1 MRKHCPALVYCSL
14 SKFLRPRERTSPHP
28 FLGACLQ
35 NSAAIAF
42 HRLSI
47 ASIASLR
54 HTSPGAPSTLHSV
67 RRTSGRPPRHQWTPA
82 TSPVDVCHVTCG
94 HLPCHPWTPS
104 TSSVD
109 ACHVTCGRPPRHL
122 WTPATSP
129 VDACHVTSGRLP
141 RHLWTPATS
150 AGGRPPRHQRTPAT
164 SPVDARLSWKDAR
177 PLPSAPRR
185 LWRAGGVC
193 GAVRRL
199 WRVAPEAV
207 EAAAARSDQVW
218 ADGERRAAA
227 LWV

>member
-164 SPVDARLSWKDAR
+164 SPVDACHVSSGR
-177 PLPSAPRR
+177 PALMEGRPSAAVRAAASVARRRR
-185 LWRAGGVC
+185 LWRSAAIMARRSGSSRGRR
-193 GAVRRL
+193 GPVRPGMGR
-199 WRVAPEAV
+199 W
-207 EAAAARSDQVW
+207 
-218 ADGERRAAA
+218 
-227 LWV
+227 